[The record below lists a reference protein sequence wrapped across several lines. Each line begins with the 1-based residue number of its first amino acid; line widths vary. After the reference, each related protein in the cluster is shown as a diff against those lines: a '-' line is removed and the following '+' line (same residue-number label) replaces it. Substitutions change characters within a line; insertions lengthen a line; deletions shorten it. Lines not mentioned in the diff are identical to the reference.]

1 MLYMVIRHMTLN
13 PYAIYLSQLDF
24 QKFRWNIC
32 LQLELGKI
40 TFMKAYEDFAPYK
53 SSCMSVIS
61 CYYFHCSFYISS
73 EFHMLQR
80 GNLSILLF
88 VLSNIAQYV
97 GPTHWSSNFGYK
109 ETKQLYLRVTLVQQ
123 TKHTLPI

>member
-1 MLYMVIRHMTLN
+1 MLMVIRHMTAN

-53 SSCMSVIS
+53 SSCMPVIS
-61 CYYFHCSFYISS
+61 CYYFHCSFYTSS
-73 EFHMLQR
+73 EFSAEICPFYSLYCQ
-80 GNLSILLF
+80 ILR
-88 VLSNIAQYV
+88 NILDRRT
-97 GPTHWSSNFGYK
+97 GPQILGIKKRNSY
-109 ETKQLYLRVTLVQQ
+109 
-123 TKHTLPI
+123 I